1 METRANFVLIG
12 AFTVAAIVGAFL
24 FVMWIAGYGT
34 PGGRVRYQVIFNGSV
49 SGLTEGA
56 LVLFNGLKVGE
67 VSRLSVDKTDPRRVI
82 ADIDVEAGTQIK
94 NDTKARLETQ
104 GLTGGAAIELS
115 GGVANAPAL
124 EGQNGRP
131 AVLYAGPSQ
140 FQTILDNVENL
151 SAKANS
157 VLDQAQ
163 FLISD
168 NSGSIHGVI
177 RNAEVFTK
185 ALADNAPGVNAAL
198 KTVADLGKQ
207 IEPLASRLQTLS
219 EDADSLVKA
228 IDTDKVRSIVDNA
241 QSVAAKANTFLD
253 GADKLLADNSD
264 VVHSTLTNLDEF
276 AKALGDNAPNVDA
289 ALKSVGDLSKMIGP
303 VAARIQTLSED
314 ADRLVQ
320 SVEPDKVRAI
330 VDNAQSLSANANA
343 AFARADKLLA
353 ENGDAIHSTLQN
365 VDAFS
370 KVLND
375 NAPNVD
381 ATLKGLADLSKSVP
395 PVVAQIQTLSGDA
408 DRVVKAVEPD
418 QVHAIIAN
426 AQSLSANANATF
438 AEADKLLAENGPAI
452 RSTLQNVD
460 AFSKVLNDNSSNV
473 DATLKGLADLSKS
486 VPPVVAQ
493 IQTLSGDADRVVK
506 AVEPDQVHAIVANAQ
521 SLSANAN
528 AAFAEADKLLAENG
542 PAIRST
548 LQNVDAFSKVL
559 NDNAPNVDVTL
570 KNLADL
576 SKSVQPV
583 VAQLQTLSGDADR
596 VVKSVEPDQVHAIV
610 ANAQSLSANA
620 NAAFAA
626 ADKLLAENG
635 PAIHSTLENVD
646 AFSKVLSDNSP
657 NVDVTLKNLADLS
670 KTIQPVVA
678 QIRTLSGD
686 ADRVVKS
693 VEPDQVHAIV
703 VNAETFSR
711 VLADSSNDF
720 RTVMRDGATLTT
732 HLNDTSKRLDT
743 ALIDVDAIF
752 KAVDAHKIAGVVDA
766 ASDVAETV
774 RQNRGNID
782 LTLKN
787 FGELSAK
794 LNESADKIDGL
805 IASAQN
811 FLGAPGTKGAVEQVG
826 DAAQS
831 VKKLADDVDAR
842 VKEISVGLSHFSNSG
857 LREYEALA
865 IEGRRTLG
873 DIDNAVRSIE
883 RNPSQIIFGSKSSLP
898 EYHGGQ

>member
-56 LVLFNGLKVGE
+56 LVLFNGLKVGD
-67 VSRLSVDKTDPRRVI
+67 VSRLSVDKTDPKRVI
-82 ADIDVEAGTQIK
+82 AEIDVEAGTLIK

-115 GGVANAPAL
+115 GGEANAPAL

-140 FQTILDNVENL
+140 FQTIIDNVENL
-151 SAKANS
+151 SGKANS

-163 FLISD
+163 FIISD
-168 NSGSIHGVI
+168 NSGSIHATI
-177 RNAEVFTK
+177 KNAEVFSK
-185 ALADNAPGVNAAL
+185 ALADNAPGINAAL

-241 QSVAAKANTFLD
+241 QSVAGKANTFLD
-253 GADKLLADNSD
+253 GANKLLADNSD
-264 VVHSTLTNLDEF
+264 AVHSTLTNLDEF
-276 AKALGDNAPNVDA
+276 AKALGDNASNVDA
-289 ALKSVGDLSKMIGP
+289 ALKSVADLGKTIQP

-320 SVEPDKVRAI
+320 SIEPDKVRAI
-330 VDNAQSLSANANA
+330 VDNAQSLSASANS
-343 AFARADKLLA
+343 AFERADKLLA
-353 ENGDAIHSTLQN
+353 DNGDAIHSTLQN

-381 ATLKGLADLSKSVP
+381 VTLKNLADLSKSVP
-395 PVVAQIQTLSGDA
+395 PL
-408 DRVVKAVEPD
+408 
-418 QVHAIIAN
+418 
-426 AQSLSANANATF
+426 
-438 AEADKLLAENGPAI
+438 
-452 RSTLQNVD
+452 
-460 AFSKVLNDNSSNV
+460 
-473 DATLKGLADLSKS
+473 
-486 VPPVVAQ
+486 VAQ

-559 NDNAPNVDVTL
+559 NDNSSNVDATL
-570 KNLADL
+570 KGLADL
-576 SKSVQPV
+576 SKSVPPL
-583 VAQLQTLSGDADR
+583 VAQIQTLSGDADR
-596 VVKSVEPDQVHAIV
+596 VVKSVDPDQVHAIV

-620 NAAFAA
+620 NAAFAE

-635 PAIHSTLENVD
+635 PAIRSTLQNVD

-657 NVDVTLKNLADLS
+657 NVDVTLKNLAELS
-670 KTIQPVVA
+670 KSVQPVVA
-678 QIRTLSGD
+678 QIQTLSGD
-686 ADRVVKS
+686 ADRVVKA
-693 VEPDQVHAIV
+693 VDPDQVHAIV

-732 HLNDTSKRLDT
+732 HLNDTSKRLDS

-752 KAVDAHKIAGVVDA
+752 KVVDAQKIAGVVDA

-826 DAAQS
+826 EAAQS
-831 VKKLADDVDAR
+831 VKKLADDVDVR
-842 VKEISVGLSHFSNSG
+842 VKDISVGLSHFSNSG

>member
-67 VSRLSVDKTDPRRVI
+67 VSRLGVDKTDPSRVI

-104 GLTGGAAIELS
+104 GLTGGAALELS
-115 GGVANAPAL
+115 GGAAKATAL
-124 EGQNGRP
+124 EGENGRP
-131 AVLYAGPSQ
+131 AVIYAGPSQ
-140 FQTILDNVENL
+140 FQTIVDNVENL

-163 FLISD
+163 FVIAD
-168 NSGSIHGVI
+168 NSGSIHAVI
-177 RNAEVFTK
+177 KNAEVFTK

-207 IEPLASRLQTLS
+207 IEPLAQRLQTLS
-219 EDADSLVKA
+219 DDADRVVKA
-228 IDTDKVRSIVDNA
+228 IDPDEVRSIVDNA
-241 QSVAAKANTFLD
+241 QGVAAKANTFLD
-253 GADKLLADNSD
+253 GANKLLADNSD

-276 AKALGDNAPNVDA
+276 AKALGDNASNVDA
-289 ALKSVGDLSKMIGP
+289 ALKSVADLGKTIQP

-320 SVEPDKVRAI
+320 SIEPDKVRAI
-330 VDNAQSLSANANA
+330 VDSAQSLSANASS
-343 AFARADKLLA
+343 AFERADKLLA
-353 ENGDAIHSTLQN
+353 ENGDAIH
-365 VDAFS
+365 
-370 KVLND
+370 
-375 NAPNVD
+375 
-381 ATLKGLADLSKSVP
+381 
-395 PVVAQIQTLSGDA
+395 
-408 DRVVKAVEPD
+408 
-418 QVHAIIAN
+418 
-426 AQSLSANANATF
+426 
-438 AEADKLLAENGPAI
+438 
-452 RSTLQNVD
+452 STLQNVD

-486 VPPVVAQ
+486 VPPLVAQ

-559 NDNAPNVDVTL
+559 NDNSSNVDVTL

-576 SKSVQPV
+576 SKTIQPV
-583 VAQLQTLSGDADR
+583 VAQIQTLSGDADR
-596 VVKSVEPDQVHAIV
+596 VVKAVEPDQVHAIV

-620 NAAFAA
+620 NAAFAE

-635 PAIHSTLENVD
+635 PAIHSTLQNVD
-646 AFSKVLSDNSP
+646 AFSKMLSDNSP

-670 KTIQPVVA
+670 KSVQPVVA
-678 QIRTLSGD
+678 QIQTLSGD
-686 ADRVVKS
+686 ADRVVKA

-805 IASAQN
+805 IASAQS
-811 FLGAPGTKGAVEQVG
+811 FLGSPGTKGAVEQVG

-842 VKEISVGLSHFSNSG
+842 VKEISVGLNHFSNSG

-883 RNPSQIIFGSKSSLP
+883 RNPSQIIFGSKASLP